1 MKANRKT
8 TLENKAQ
15 ASLVGGIV
23 AVLVVIVIGI
33 LVFWSVSDS
42 IDISSSAGQTVH
54 SDVNDTAETIF
65 GLAPI
70 IAIVLIASII
80 LGVVTGFGSGGKGGL

>member
-1 MKANRKT
+1 MKSNSKAKLN
-8 TLENKAQ
+8 NKAQ
-15 ASLVGGIV
+15 ASIVGGVV

-33 LVFWSVSDS
+33 LVFWNVSDS
-42 IDISSSAGQTVH
+42 IDIDSSTGVAVH

-80 LGVVTGFGSGGKGGL
+80 LGVVTGFGGKGSGGL

>member
-15 ASLVGGIV
+15 ASIVGGVI

-42 IDISSSAGQTVH
+42 IDISSSSGQTVH
-54 SDVNDTAETIF
+54 SDVNSTAETIF

>member
-1 MKANRKT
+1 MKGNSKSKLA
-8 TLENKAQ
+8 NKAQ
-15 ASLVGGIV
+15 ASIVGGVV

-42 IDISSSAGQTVH
+42 IEISSSTGVAVH